1 MKLII
6 CDTERKVMRVYKGTW
21 LLMETQLL
29 DTPVALAVI
38 YSEAT
43 VPRIAS
49 IAVCNYI
56 KLFQHP
62 RCAPYVVYVR
72 F

>member
-6 CDTERKVMRVYKGTW
+6 CDTERKVLRVYKGTW
-21 LLMETQLL
+21 LLVEIQLL
-29 DTPVALAVI
+29 DTPVALAVV

-49 IAVCNYI
+49 VAV
-56 KLFQHP
+56 
-62 RCAPYVVYVR
+62 RVYKPSMH
-72 F
+72 